1 MIFRP
6 INPWDHRF
14 PAELETMNF
23 FKIQLSYS
31 ELIQKNYET
40 PLRDSWWYD
49 WVFVALGKPFLGKLL
64 LEWIVLLFSFFFTFF
79 PYLSQ
84 LSIGTPLK
92 KGGRVSVG
100 SPYQLAFHF
109 LSQQKIKRNKA
120 NFHRRKKEKK
130 GTKWREIEV
139 IYYYWIVNSTLS
151 LYLSINLLWMQ
162 STGSFLTD
170 VTVFQSPSL
179 G

>member
-1 MIFRP
+1 M
-6 INPWDHRF
+6 
-14 PAELETMNF
+14 
-23 FKIQLSYS
+23 S
-31 ELIQKNYET
+31 EAWIVKLFQNST
-40 PLRDSWWYD
+40 FLLRIIPEFAGTSCITIRHLLDSWWYD

-139 IYYYWIVNSTLS
+139 IYCYWI
-151 LYLSINLLWMQ
+151 LSIVLYH
-162 STGSFLTD
+162 SICPSIYFECITGSFLTD
-170 VTVFQSPSL
+170 VTSFSNSKF

>member
-6 INPWDHRF
+6 ISPWDHRF

-120 NFHRRKKEKK
+120 NFHRRKRKRRGQNEEKLRWYTTT
-130 GTKWREIEV
+130 G
-139 IYYYWIVNSTLS
+139 
-151 LYLSINLLWMQ
+151 LSIVLYH
-162 STGSFLTD
+162 SIC
-170 VTVFQSPSL
+170 PSIYFECRAQGL
-179 G
+179 F